1 MLVLSCMISHF
12 VFKEQPKNANNQ
24 IEMIG
29 LLETFAFQRFRK
41 TFNHVFLIQNVL
53 QKNT

>member
-1 MLVLSCMISHF
+1 MISHF

-41 TFNHVFLIQNVL
+41 TFNRPCLLNSKCTSNKIVE
-53 QKNT
+53 K